1 MPSSRYNFKI
11 GQRPPIFTMGLVR
24 VKSAYIREIFA
35 TCDFSPQKPLDIEYQ
50 PLNWYPTDRY
60 LSNKNG
66 HFFQFLEKFQ
76 FYFWIV
82 KIIYHDLSILT
93 TLFKLHPTTI
103 WSFIATSSSP
113 EKILSIFTIYN
124 WYWRFDEA
132 NFHSR
137 IKNHDHSWVKLVSHK
152 SFPFA
157 SAPSFVPVIS
167 NRPSSCLILKYNPRE
182 NSEFR
187 RIVTV
192 SRIGL
197 SSAYWLD
204 CIRLANW
211 LS

>member
-1 MPSSRYNFKI
+1 MAENQRIWYCVPCLDNAILKPTKMKLIWSNF
-11 GQRPPIFTMGLVR
+11 
-24 VKSAYIREIFA
+24 
-35 TCDFSPQKPLDIEYQ
+35 
-50 PLNWYPTDRY
+50 W
-60 LSNKNG
+60 
-66 HFFQFLEKFQ
+66 
-76 FYFWIV
+76 
-82 KIIYHDLSILT
+82 IIYHDLSILT

-113 EKILSIFTIYN
+113 EKILSYLRFIIDIDELTI
-124 WYWRFDEA
+124 RID
-132 NFHSR
+132 SR
-137 IKNHDHSWVKLVSHK
+137 NHDHSWVKLVSHK

-167 NRPSSCLILKYNPRE
+167 NRPSSCLILKYNPSE

-187 RIVTV
+187 LIVTV

>member
-1 MPSSRYNFKI
+1 MKLIWS
-11 GQRPPIFTMGLVR
+11 
-24 VKSAYIREIFA
+24 
-35 TCDFSPQKPLDIEYQ
+35 
-50 PLNWYPTDRY
+50 
-60 LSNKNG
+60 
-66 HFFQFLEKFQ
+66 
-76 FYFWIV
+76 YFW
-82 KIIYHDLSILT
+82 IIYHDLSILT

-113 EKILSIFTIYN
+113 EKILSYLRFIIDIDELTI
-124 WYWRFDEA
+124 RID
-132 NFHSR
+132 SR

-187 RIVTV
+187 LIVTV

>member
-1 MPSSRYNFKI
+1 MAENQRIWCCVPYPDNAILKPSKMKLIWSNF
-11 GQRPPIFTMGLVR
+11 
-24 VKSAYIREIFA
+24 
-35 TCDFSPQKPLDIEYQ
+35 
-50 PLNWYPTDRY
+50 W
-60 LSNKNG
+60 
-66 HFFQFLEKFQ
+66 
-76 FYFWIV
+76 
-82 KIIYHDLSILT
+82 IIYHDLSILT

-113 EKILSIFTIYN
+113 EKILSYLRFIIDIDELTI
-124 WYWRFDEA
+124 RID
-132 NFHSR
+132 SR
-137 IKNHDHSWVKLVSHK
+137 NHDHSWVKLVSHK

-187 RIVTV
+187 LIVTV